1 MLIFW
6 MLKKLIYIHYSHLN
20 LTFLEN
26 ILKNR
31 FYINLFKTSL
41 ECVLIIFITNTL
53 IFKHSIT
60 TL

>member
-26 ILKNR
+26 ILENR
-31 FYINLFKTSL
+31 FHINLFKTSL
-41 ECVLIIFITNTL
+41 ECVLIIFIANTL